1 MSNGRADFFTN
12 PTVLYILADT
22 GTRCFE
28 AWASVQRER
37 ARVKADAIRRLID
50 LATGTVIGALGM
62 GFALLA
68 SGAWVG

>member
-1 MSNGRADFFTN
+1 MSGRGFEAFTN

-62 GFALLA
+62 GFAILA
-68 SGAWVG
+68 AGAWGV